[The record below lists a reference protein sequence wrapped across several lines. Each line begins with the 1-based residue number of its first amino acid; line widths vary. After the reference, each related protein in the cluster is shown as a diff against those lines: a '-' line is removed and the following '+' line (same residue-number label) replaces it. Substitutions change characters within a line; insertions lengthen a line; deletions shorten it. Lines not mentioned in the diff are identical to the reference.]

1 MLTGR
6 YLRHFFIAPASVWE
20 FLKTEAGAYWIVGV
34 SSFMSSSR
42 LTPLLQPRLLAL
54 LASGAML
61 AIVPAQA
68 QDAGSSIQLDTVV
81 VQGGAA
87 RRQADGVAPV
97 KGFVPEATTTGSK
110 DAVPIEKIPQF
121 VSVVGR
127 DQIDATGAQKADEAL
142 RYTAGVF
149 AQPFGVDSD
158 TDWIYIRGFDA
169 TASGIY
175 LDGLQNFSYGF
186 GGFLTDSF
194 GLERIEVLKGASSAL
209 YGGANAGGIINYIS
223 KRPTGERVR
232 YLEAGINTY
241 GNGYLGFDI
250 GDKASEMIN
259 YRVNGKIQG
268 GNNYT
273 DFSKEFR
280 GVISPSIQY
289 KPDESTSL
297 TILANYTHLDMTH
310 DGAGFLPYFGTV
322 VPTEFGKISRKVN
335 YTEPDLDSYDRE
347 QASIGYEF
355 EHQFDND
362 WTVRQ
367 NVRYGFAHVKEHSL
381 YAFGYEGYLAQPEP
395 GNPNIARINFKHDTT
410 VNTFLAD
417 NQLEGKV
424 TTGAV
429 DHNLLLGVEYKYFRI
444 DQMQQTGAATV
455 IDGYNPVYG
464 QPQGPMYDPYIDQDL
479 KRYQIGAYVQDRMEF
494 GDGWIVTLNGRYDY
508 VSTDAD
514 GLPSFTNHDGRMSG
528 RAGIGYEFDNGVTPY
543 VSASTFF
550 NPLIAT
556 LGDSSF
562 AKPET
567 GVQYEAGVKYKP
579 DFFDGLITASFFDLT
594 KENVLTGPTFAYEQL
609 GKVNSRGIELEMQA
623 NIAEDWKVTAAF
635 TAYDLKIKE
644 NASNEALIGNRPYLL
659 PEQQASLFVEYKVPQ
674 GVLQGLTLG
683 GGVRYIGSS
692 FADEENTLKV
702 PAVALAD
709 LKLGYEK
716 DNWGVDLNVTNLFD
730 KDYVSGCQGVYTC
743 GYGEGR
749 KALLKIHTKW

>member
-1 MLTGR
+1 
-6 YLRHFFIAPASVWE
+6 
-20 FLKTEAGAYWIVGV
+20 
-34 SSFMSSSR
+34 
-42 LTPLLQPRLLAL
+42 
-54 LASGAML
+54 
-61 AIVPAQA
+61 
-68 QDAGSSIQLDTVV
+68 
-81 VQGGAA
+81 
-87 RRQADGVAPV
+87 
-97 KGFVPEATTTGSK
+97 
-110 DAVPIEKIPQF
+110 
-121 VSVVGR
+121 
-127 DQIDATGAQKADEAL
+127 
-142 RYTAGVF
+142 
-149 AQPFGVDSD
+149 
-158 TDWIYIRGFDA
+158 
-169 TASGIY
+169 
-175 LDGLQNFSYGF
+175 
-186 GGFLTDSF
+186 
-194 GLERIEVLKGASSAL
+194 
-209 YGGANAGGIINYIS
+209 
-223 KRPTGERVR
+223 
-232 YLEAGINTY
+232 
-241 GNGYLGFDI
+241 
-250 GDKASEMIN
+250 
-259 YRVNGKIQG
+259 
-268 GNNYT
+268 
-273 DFSKEFR
+273 
-280 GVISPSIQY
+280 
-289 KPDESTSL
+289 
-297 TILANYTHLDMTH
+297 
-310 DGAGFLPYFGTV
+310 
-322 VPTEFGKISRKVN
+322 
-335 YTEPDLDSYDRE
+335 
-347 QASIGYEF
+347 
-355 EHQFDND
+355 
-362 WTVRQ
+362 
-367 NVRYGFAHVKEHSL
+367 
-381 YAFGYEGYLAQPEP
+381 
-395 GNPNIARINFKHDTT
+395 
-410 VNTFLAD
+410 
-417 NQLEGKV
+417 
-424 TTGAV
+424 
-429 DHNLLLGVEYKYFRI
+429 
-444 DQMQQTGAATV
+444 MQQTGAATV

>member
-1 MLTGR
+1 M
-6 YLRHFFIAPASVWE
+6 RHFFIAPASVWE

-42 LTPLLQPRLLAL
+42 LTPLLQPRLLTL

-110 DAVPIEKIPQF
+110 DAVPIEKIPQS

-250 GDKASEMIN
+250 GDKASETIN